1 MMTGLRTGLAVLALA
16 TLGALALL
24 LIPRDGSGPPGS
36 ERLGIA
42 IILLLLPL
50 AWASAGPCCGSC
62 APGTESRP
70 RPVHPLRVL
79 RSLPISLPTYRL
91 NHDS

>member
-50 AWASAGPCCGSC
+50 AWAVVGLLLRCAASPSSGWASGS
-62 APGTESRP
+62 
-70 RPVHPLRVL
+70 
-79 RSLPISLPTYRL
+79 
-91 NHDS
+91 